1 MMKRNVLATLL
12 AALLVIGLLGLATAQ
27 GATAGAD
34 VELIAEQHVVLL
46 ETLRVPIQT
55 RVAESAWLKE
65 RPAHAAG
72 RSIRRTSLIS

>member
-1 MMKRNVLATLL
+1 MMKRNVLATLV

-55 RVAESAWLKE
+55 RVA
-65 RPAHAAG
+65 
-72 RSIRRTSLIS
+72 